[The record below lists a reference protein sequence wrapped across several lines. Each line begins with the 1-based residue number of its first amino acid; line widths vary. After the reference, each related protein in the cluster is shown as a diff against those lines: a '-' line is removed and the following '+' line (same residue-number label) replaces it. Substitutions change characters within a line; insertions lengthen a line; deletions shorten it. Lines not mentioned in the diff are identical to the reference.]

1 MSKIQTFLELFIGAF
16 LFLANHQIQ
25 IIVDF
30 EVGRMSAVR
39 THLVMVM
46 IWLCCDKQIVFVI
59 VATMLARRRV
69 SASGHT
75 SSNEHHSQQY

>member
-1 MSKIQTFLELFIGAF
+1 MNIVQTFLMLFIGAF
-16 LFLANHQIQ
+16 LFLTNQQIH
-25 IIVDF
+25 IIMDF

-69 SASGHT
+69 RASGHT
-75 SSNEHHSQQY
+75 NCNEHHTQ